1 MIEPM
6 RAARLQFT
14 PFVRSQREAC
24 LALFDQNSP
33 DYFAPNERADYEGFL
48 DGRPDG
54 YRVGEIDG
62 RVVAAFGLMTTAV
75 AGRCRLSWIMVAK
88 EAQGSGVGRLIMT
101 DVLRD
106 AVGCGA
112 HAVDIAASHKS
123 ASFFARFGAL
133 ERSRT
138 DDGWGPGMH
147 RIDME
152 LIVPGGA
159 VAIDTPANGPAAPLF
174 HGDGGTVVLPDLI
187 LVSRLDGGHLVVNPP
202 RDVWERSELTRAE
215 LTAWSVLVAAAGR
228 AMIDVLPQLAGGC
241 VNYWEAGNWA
251 LNDAAEPIG
260 PKDPRV
266 HRRVHLHLLGRS
278 RHAAHESWQWGEAP
292 RFPTFADRHAWARAF
307 EPLSIDECEAIVG
320 RLLALLG
327 R

>member
-1 MIEPM
+1 
-6 RAARLQFT
+6 
-14 PFVRSQREAC
+14 V
-24 LALFDQNSP
+24 
-33 DYFAPNERADYEGFL
+33 
-48 DGRPDG
+48 
-54 YRVGEIDG
+54 
-62 RVVAAFGLMTTAV
+62 
-75 AGRCRLSWIMVAK
+75 
-88 EAQGSGVGRLIMT
+88 QGSGVGRMIMA

-106 AVGCGA
+106 AAARGA

-123 ASFFARFGAL
+123 APFFARFGAL
-133 ERSRT
+133 ERGRT

-147 RIDME
+147 RVDME
-152 LIVPGGA
+152 LVVGA
-159 VAIDTPANGPAAPLF
+159 AVDASADEPADALF
-174 HGDGGTVVLPDLI
+174 HGDGGTVVLPSLI

-202 RDVWERSELTRAE
+202 REVWERSELTRAE

-251 LNDAAEPIG
+251 LNDAAPPRG

-278 RHAAHESWQWGEAP
+278 RHATHESWQWGEAP
-292 RFPTFADRHAWARAF
+292 RFPMFADRQAWARGF
-307 EPLSIDECEAIVG
+307 EPLSTDECEAIVG
-320 RLLALLG
+320 RLLGLLA